1 MMRPRAL
8 GAEFPPRHRGFRS
21 FKELEEVTR
30 EYPPYFSPRGGRRL
44 MTEAL
49 KKFPVRVVV
58 IDDHEMILQ
67 SVVRLLTADVKI
79 EVVGTGLTAAEGIEV
94 MSELRPDVVVID
106 YHLPDMD
113 APEAIKLMYEIDS
126 DVKIVTISGSDRP
139 GSFYESMKAGS
150 QAWVRKTRAIQELRL
165 AIFQVA
171 SGEPYVSEEM
181 EVQPKLDQLMV
192 HYQPI
197 VSLEDW
203 QIVGFE
209 ALVRW
214 QHPERGLLF
223 PDDFLPNLIDS
234 GFIGELDLWVLRESL
249 RQLGAWQSEF
259 SAGSR
264 LFVTVNISR
273 SSLKN
278 PRTRSLIVREIEN
291 DVVASRDV
299 ILEVK
304 ESILVESPEETIGF
318 LRQLNDA
325 GIRLA
330 LDDFGASFSNIS
342 HIQQVPFDC
351 IKIGRSFT
359 RELPMSAGTLWLME
373 GIRTVTNAMNTLC
386 VVEGIENME
395 QFQTLRGAGLKYGQ
409 GFLFSPALRP
419 AGCAAL
425 LAQDSLEPTST
436 FRSAA
441 NVARRAN

>member
-1 MMRPRAL
+1 
-8 GAEFPPRHRGFRS
+8 
-21 FKELEEVTR
+21 
-30 EYPPYFSPRGGRRL
+30 
-44 MTEAL
+44 MTDTL

-67 SVVRLLTADVKI
+67 SVVRLLTADTKI

-113 APEAIKLMYEIDS
+113 APEAIKLMHDIDS

-139 GSFYESMKAGS
+139 GSFFESMKAGS

-171 SGEPYVSEEM
+171 SGEPYLSEEM
-181 EVQPKLDQLMV
+181 EVQPKLDQLVV
-192 HYQPI
+192 HFQPI

-203 QIVGFE
+203 QIIGFE

-223 PDDFLPNLIDS
+223 PDDFLPNLVDS
-234 GFIGELDLWVLRESL
+234 GFIAELDLWVLRESL
-249 RQLGAWQSEF
+249 RQLGVWQSETTE
-259 SAGSR
+259 GPR

-273 SSLKN
+273 TSLKN
-278 PRTRSLIVREIEN
+278 PRTRSLILREIEN
-291 DVVASRDV
+291 DPVASHDV

-304 ESILVESPEETIGF
+304 ESILVESPEETIAF

-351 IKIGRSFT
+351 VKIGRSFT
-359 RELPMSAGTLWLME
+359 RELPASAGALWLME
-373 GIRTVTNAMNTLC
+373 GIRNVTSAMNTLC
-386 VVEGIENME
+386 VVEGIENIE
-395 QFQTLRGAGLKYGQ
+395 QFETLRAAGLKSGQ
-409 GFLFSPALRP
+409 GFLFSAAVRP
-419 AGCAAL
+419 AAFTEL
-425 LAQDSLEPTST
+425 LAKASLEPESKL
-436 FRSAA
+436 RSSV
-441 NVARRAN
+441 NSARRAN